1 MSVNADKTIRI
12 AAAIIMDAQ
21 HRVLLVRKRDTLF
34 FMQPGG
40 KIEATEQPVNALIRE
55 LDEELQIK
63 VSETDIRYIGQF
75 TDTAANEPGFKL
87 VAEIFSVQTSVG
99 EISPAAEIEEIVWYH
114 PSNGH
119 ALPLAPLTGKQIIPL
134 VFNAD
139 HECSMN

>member
-1 MSVNADKTIRI
+1 MAVTADKTIHI

-21 HRVLLVRKRDTLF
+21 HRVLLVRKRDTRY

-40 KIEATEQPVNALIRE
+40 KIEAAEQPINALIRE

-63 VSETDIRYIGQF
+63 VSETDTRYIGQF

-87 VAEIFSVQTSVG
+87 VAEIFSVQTSAS

-114 PSNGH
+114 PSSDH
-119 ALPLAPLTGKQIIPL
+119 DLPLAPLTGKQIIPL
-134 VFNAD
+134 VFNAEHD
-139 HECSMN
+139 FNMN